1 MATAF
6 QEFSSAYDEL
16 LKKFPDHPL
25 TEEISRVISR
35 NRFPGDQW
43 LRGQTKR
50 MKDLTAPVWLKEHQA
65 DNPTDRRFGKH

>member
-16 LKKFPDHPL
+16 IKRFPNHPL
-25 TEEISRVISR
+25 TEEISRVLSR
-35 NRFPGDQW
+35 KRIPEDKW

-50 MKDLTAPVWLKEHQA
+50 MKDLIAPVWVRAHKS
-65 DNPTDRRFGKH
+65 DDPTA